1 MIDPDLLQILC
12 CPETK
17 LPLQEANEALLK
29 EINQR
34 ITEKSLKNFSGSLVA
49 TVLESLLVTAD
60 GTRAYPVVEGIP
72 VLLIDESIILK
83 K

>member
-17 LPLQEANEALLK
+17 LPLQEADEVLLK
-29 EINQR
+29 ELNQK
-34 ITEKSLKNFSGSLVA
+34 ITEKSLKNFSGSFVTTA
-49 TVLESLLVTAD
+49 LEELLITAD
-60 GTRAYPVVEGIP
+60 GSRAYPVVEGIP
-72 VLLIDESIILK
+72 VLLIDESIVLK